1 MKVLA
6 AIAGPISAKEKADY
20 IINIAKRL
28 GADLIALH
36 VVKRENQAKKGEDAL
51 KYFSEA
57 GKKAK
62 VKVKRIL
69 KKADIV
75 SAIIETAE
83 AEKADLIIMGADRG
97 KVITE
102 WLSADVM
109 KKTKI
114 PAVVIPHELKN
125 L

>member
-36 VVKRENQAKKGEDAL
+36 VVKREKQAKKGEDAL

>member
-20 IINIAKRL
+20 IVNIAKRL
-28 GADLIALH
+28 GAELIVLH
-36 VVKRENQAKKGEDAL
+36 VMKRENQGRKGEEAL
-51 KYFSEA
+51 NYFYEA

-62 VKVKRIL
+62 VKVKKIL

-83 AEKADLIIMGADRG
+83 KESADLIIMGADRG
-97 KVITE
+97 KVIAE
-102 WLSADVM
+102 WLSEDVM
-109 KKTKI
+109 RKTKI
-114 PAVVIPHELKN
+114 PAVVIPHELRN

>member
-28 GADLIALH
+28 KADLIALH

-62 VKVKRIL
+62 VKVKKIL
-69 KKADIV
+69 KKAEIV

-97 KVITE
+97 KVVAE
-102 WLSADVM
+102 WLSEDVM
-109 KKTKI
+109 RKTKI

-125 L
+125 V

>member
-62 VKVKRIL
+62 VKVKKIL
-69 KKADIV
+69 KKAEIV

-97 KVITE
+97 KVVAE

>member
-36 VVKRENQAKKGEDAL
+36 VMKRENQAKKGEDAL

-62 VKVKRIL
+62 VKVKKIL

-114 PAVVIPHELKN
+114 PAVVIPHELIN
-125 L
+125 I

>member
-28 GADLIALH
+28 RADLIVLH

-62 VKVKRIL
+62 VKVKKIL
-69 KKADIV
+69 KKAEIV

-97 KVITE
+97 KVVAE
-102 WLSADVM
+102 WLSEDVM
-109 KKTKI
+109 RKTKI

-125 L
+125 V

>member
-36 VVKRENQAKKGEDAL
+36 VMKRENQAKKGEDAL